1 MDRTIESYILDAI
14 PYPIVF
20 VDTDHIIRYLNKEAR
35 HRYYEVRGYDN
46 LIGKSL
52 FLCHG
57 EKSRDAIIGAVENM
71 SYAVCPDCGRK
82 IYIYGESHI
91 DEVCGKHNIRL
102 LGQIPVDPSLAAP
115 CDRGEI
121 EKVAGMS
128 CLGEAVDAVIGAS
141 ENG

>member
-57 EKSRDAIIGAVENM
+57 EKSRDAIIGAVEKLKKHGNEIYLGV
-71 SYAVCPDCGRK
+71 SVYNERK
-82 IYIYGESHI
+82 YINPVRNEQGE
-91 DEVCGKHNIRL
+91 L
-102 LGQIPVDPSLAAP
+102 
-115 CDRGEI
+115 
-121 EKVAGMS
+121 
-128 CLGEAVDAVIGAS
+128 IGYF
-141 ENG
+141 ERFERNLQK